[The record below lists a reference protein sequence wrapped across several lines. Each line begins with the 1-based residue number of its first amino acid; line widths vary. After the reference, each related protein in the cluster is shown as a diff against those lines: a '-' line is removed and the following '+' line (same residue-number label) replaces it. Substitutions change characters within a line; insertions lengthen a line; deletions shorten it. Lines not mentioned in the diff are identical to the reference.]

1 MTLIQPVLHHHECA
15 NPPTKSVATTESAPA
30 EIAADPPPAESI
42 AAESTTEPLHSVADY
57 VVDFATA
64 GAAPTETS

>member
-1 MTLIQPVLHHHECA
+1 MTVIQPVLHHHECA

-30 EIAADPPPAESI
+30 EIAADPPPAEST
-42 AAESTTEPLHSVADY
+42 AEPFHSVADY